1 MMTPVLKFRQT
12 IKLILSL
19 KRMISVSLM
28 RMKTCQ
34 MRRANFRHKGKMF
47 LIDSQDNRIG
57 RIKEL
62 LKDLGRKGT
71 LLLTQTTLALEKGE
85 EM

>member
-1 MMTPVLKFRQT
+1 
-12 IKLILSL
+12 
-19 KRMISVSLM
+19 
-28 RMKTCQ
+28 

>member
-19 KRMISVSLM
+19 KRMISVSRM

-34 MRRANFRHKGKMF
+34 MRKANSRHEDKMF
-47 LIDSQDNRIG
+47 LIDSPGNRIG
-57 RIKEL
+57 RFKEL
-62 LKDLGRKGT
+62 HKDLGRKET
-71 LLLTQTTLALEKGE
+71 LLLTQTTLALEK
-85 EM
+85 